1 MGCLFV
7 VATPIGN
14 LEDITLRAIR
24 TLGEVDLIACED
36 TRHTARLLAAHN
48 IHKPTLSYFEHNE
61 RRRSAELLDRIRAGF
76 KIALVTDAGT
86 PTISDPGYRLI
97 NAVLDAGFSVIA
109 IPSCSA
115 VIAAL
120 SIAGLPTDRFAFEG
134 FLPERPGAR
143 ERLLRSLA
151 DEPRTLIFFESARRL
166 NETLDE
172 MIRQFGSFRPAA
184 IVREITKIHE
194 QTIRGSLASL
204 AQRLQQDPLRG
215 EIVII
220 VHGAI
225 RQQPQFVSVPTL
237 EMLMDAGLGL
247 KQASALMAKLTG
259 RRRRDLYQEASGSRG
274 GRGSSE

>member
-1 MGCLFV
+1 MSCLFV

-36 TRHTARLLAAHN
+36 TRRTAHLLAAHN
-48 IHKPTLSYFEHNE
+48 IRKPTISYFEHNE
-61 RRRSAELLDRIRAGF
+61 RRRSAELLDRIRAGS

-109 IPSCSA
+109 IPGCSA
-115 VIAAL
+115 AIAAL

-134 FLPERPGAR
+134 FLPERAGAR
-143 ERLLRSLA
+143 ARLLQSLA
-151 DEPRTLIFFESARRL
+151 DESRTLIFFESARRL
-166 NETLDE
+166 KETIDE
-172 MIRQFGSFRPAA
+172 MVRQFGSLRSAA
-184 IVREITKIHE
+184 IVREITKTHE
-194 QTIRGSLASL
+194 ETIRGSLASL
-204 AQRLQQDPLRG
+204 AQRLQQDQLRG
-215 EIVII
+215 EIVIV

-225 RQQPQFVSVPTL
+225 REQPKVASAPTL
-237 EMLMDAGLGL
+237 AMLIDAGLGL

-259 RRRRDLYQEASGSRG
+259 RKRRDLYQEGFGSRG
-274 GRGSSE
+274 GRGPSG

>member
-1 MGCLFV
+1 MSCLFV

-36 TRHTARLLAAHN
+36 TRHTAHLLAAHN
-48 IHKPTLSYFEHNE
+48 IRKPTISYFEHNE
-61 RRRSAELLDRIRAGF
+61 RRRSAELLDRICAGS

-109 IPSCSA
+109 IPGCSA
-115 VIAAL
+115 AIAAL

-134 FLPERPGAR
+134 FLPERAGAR
-143 ERLLRSLA
+143 ARLLQSLA
-151 DEPRTLIFFESARRL
+151 DESRTLIFFESARRL
-166 NETLDE
+166 KETIDE
-172 MIRQFGSFRPAA
+172 MVRQFGSLRSAA
-184 IVREITKIHE
+184 IVREITKTHE
-194 QTIRGSLASL
+194 ETIRGSLASL
-204 AQRLQQDPLRG
+204 AQRLQQDQLRG
-215 EIVII
+215 EIVIV

-225 RQQPQFVSVPTL
+225 REQPKVASAPTL
-237 EMLMDAGLGL
+237 AMLIDAGLGL

-259 RRRRDLYQEASGSRG
+259 RKRRDLYQEGFGSRG
-274 GRGSSE
+274 GRGPSG